1 VLGGGVVIREAGRED
16 LEELLDLYTEF
27 YNELRFRQGLR
38 PRDRDDYRGD
48 VEGYLSRDKLFLAK
62 GSDGRAAGF
71 IRISER
77 EGCYW
82 FEELYVR
89 PEHRGRGVGGAL
101 VREAENYVRGCGGSY
116 AYVMVLP
123 QDRRA
128 MGFWLRMGYRILNTI
143 ELAKNLEGNEEEM
156 RPIPLLSSVLE
167 MYRWA
172 REDYTPLE
180 RRFLELVEE
189 FRRRGGGGEELL
201 EIFTEALEKRL
212 STNAGDMG

>member
-1 VLGGGVVIREAGRED
+1 VVIREASRED

-38 PRDRDDYRGD
+38 PRDREDYRGD

-71 IRISER
+71 IRISECA
-77 EGCYW
+77 GCYW

-123 QDRRA
+123 KT
-128 MGFWLRMGYRILNTI
+128 GG
-143 ELAKNLEGNEEEM
+143 
-156 RPIPLLSSVLE
+156 
-167 MYRWA
+167 RWA
-172 REDYTPLE
+172 S
-180 RRFLELVEE
+180 
-189 FRRRGGGGEELL
+189 GSAWA
-201 EIFTEALEKRL
+201 TE
-212 STNAGDMG
+212 S